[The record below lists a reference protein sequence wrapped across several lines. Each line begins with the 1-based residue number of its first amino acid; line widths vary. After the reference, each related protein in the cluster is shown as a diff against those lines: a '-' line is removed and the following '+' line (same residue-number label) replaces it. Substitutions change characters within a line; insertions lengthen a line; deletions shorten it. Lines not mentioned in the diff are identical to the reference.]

1 MAEFQI
7 TTDLAVI
14 RDFTVAANF
23 DELLAAVAEIAAPY
37 EAMVVT
43 PDTVR
48 NAAADRAKLRKLQS
62 RIDEQ
67 RKAVKAACM
76 APADAFAEKIKPALD
91 RIGAA
96 IENLDRQVKAY
107 EAHEAEEKMA
117 RLREYFEQ
125 NVREG
130 SRDYADWEK
139 ISARHK
145 DWKNKSKGEDQ
156 CRNDIQVELMN
167 IDRSLDAL
175 RGYPEQYKVPMLEAF
190 ARNYDLADSL
200 AVYQNMKRREETERV
215 LAENAAR
222 RKEAFE
228 QAKADLEE
236 TPSPA
241 TTAAYALASAL
252 NREVNR
258 AAAENAAERDE
269 EPVNER
275 YVEFWVR
282 VTPEQSKA
290 LGRFLKENKI
300 SYGAI
305 RR

>member
-14 RDFTVAANF
+14 RDITVAANF

-76 APADAFAEKIKPALD
+76 APAEAFAEKMKPALD
-91 RIGAA
+91 KIGAA
-96 IENLDRQVKAY
+96 IDNLDRQVKAY
-107 EAHEAEEKMA
+107 EAQEAENKFA
-117 RLREYFEQ
+117 RLKDYFEQ
-125 NVREG
+125 SVREE

-145 DWKNKSKGEDQ
+145 DWRNKGKGEDQ
-156 CRNDIQVELMN
+156 CRNEIQMELAN

-175 RGYPEQYKVPMLEAF
+175 RGYQEQYKVPMLEAF

-200 AVYQNMKRREETERV
+200 AVFQNMKRREETERV
-215 LAENAAR
+215 LAEKKRLEAEERLKNEATGNRQQATVDESTDCR
-222 RKEAFE
+222 GSAPEPRKDGAE
-228 QAKADLEE
+228 
-236 TPSPA
+236 
-241 TTAAYALASAL
+241 TAAESAESGQ
-252 NREVNR
+252 NV
-258 AAAENAAERDE
+258 
-269 EPVNER
+269 R
-275 YVEFWVR
+275 YVEFWVE

-290 LGRFLKENKI
+290 LGRFLKENGIK
-300 SYGAI
+300 YGAI

>member
-14 RDFTVAANF
+14 RDITVAANF

-76 APADAFAEKIKPALD
+76 APAEAFAEKMKPALD
-91 RIGAA
+91 KIGAA
-96 IENLDRQVKAY
+96 IDNLDRQVKAY
-107 EAHEAEEKMA
+107 EAQEAENKFA
-117 RLREYFEQ
+117 RLKDYFEQ
-125 NVREG
+125 SIREE

-145 DWKNKSKGEDQ
+145 DWRNKGKGEDQ
-156 CRNDIQVELMN
+156 CRNEIQMELAN

-200 AVYQNMKRREETERV
+200 AVFQNMKRREETERV
-215 LAENAAR
+215 LAEKKRLEAEERLKNEAAGNR
-222 RKEAFE
+222 QQATGDESTDCHVSVPEPRKDGAE
-228 QAKADLEE
+228 
-236 TPSPA
+236 
-241 TTAAYALASAL
+241 TAAESAESDQ
-252 NREVNR
+252 NV
-258 AAAENAAERDE
+258 
-269 EPVNER
+269 R
-275 YVEFWVR
+275 YVEFWVE

-290 LGRFLKENKI
+290 LGRFLKENGIK
-300 SYGAI
+300 YGAI